1 MDDSTVDV
9 VNFPSFKEG
18 KADDSAIVYGLGNG
32 DFHIST
38 KVYYDEK
45 KRNACIKF
53 FKYLTSEEAGNL
65 IVNSSGSIS
74 NIKSVYRDKISDILL
89 KGDAL
94 RENSKE
100 LVGPP
105 DSYVERT
112 AWDNMMIKNFPD
124 MLKGNKAGF
133 KADEIIPYDYIYK
146 MALKKAGSMCW
157 ITYPYSTSFN
167 DIYGAKIIYNRDTF
181 KPIGLMVMI
190 IKKKYVE
197 SMYSDLSIE
206 SYNSI
211 AILSEDR
218 DTIVKSKD
226 TEDRILF
233 LIDKLTNKAKNY
245 FVDNDSKSL
254 ISYVDIDQPQWR
266 IIYCIPVKE
275 LYSEINELRITI
287 ILLVIISILVLS
299 ILSSFTAIDILNPIN

>member
-1 MDDSTVDV
+1 MDYMRELYRLHAFPDNLFMLDDKGRNNLFLEKKAAMIVQGSWFIGNGAISMDDSTVDV
-9 VNFPSFKEG
+9 VKFPSFKEG
-18 KADDSAIVYGLGNG
+18 KADDSAIVYGFGNG

-38 KVYYDEK
+38 KAYYDEK

-124 MLKGNKAGF
+124 MLKGNK
-133 KADEIIPYDYIYK
+133 EP
-146 MALKKAGSMCW
+146 
-157 ITYPYSTSFN
+157 
-167 DIYGAKIIYNRDTF
+167 RD
-181 KPIGLMVMI
+181 
-190 IKKKYVE
+190 
-197 SMYSDLSIE
+197 
-206 SYNSI
+206 
-211 AILSEDR
+211 
-218 DTIVKSKD
+218 IVK
-226 TEDRILF
+226 EM
-233 LIDKLTNKAKNY
+233 
-245 FVDNDSKSL
+245 
-254 ISYVDIDQPQWR
+254 
-266 IIYCIPVKE
+266 E
-275 LYSEINELRITI
+275 
-287 ILLVIISILVLS
+287 
-299 ILSSFTAIDILNPIN
+299 

>member
-1 MDDSTVDV
+1 
-9 VNFPSFKEG
+9 
-18 KADDSAIVYGLGNG
+18 
-32 DFHIST
+32 
-38 KVYYDEK
+38 
-45 KRNACIKF
+45 
-53 FKYLTSEEAGNL
+53 
-65 IVNSSGSIS
+65 
-74 NIKSVYRDKISDILL
+74 
-89 KGDAL
+89 
-94 RENSKE
+94 
-100 LVGPP
+100 
-105 DSYVERT
+105 
-112 AWDNMMIKNFPD
+112 
-124 MLKGNKAGF
+124 
-133 KADEIIPYDYIYK
+133 
-146 MALKKAGSMCW
+146 
-157 ITYPYSTSFN
+157 
-167 DIYGAKIIYNRDTF
+167 
-181 KPIGLMVMI
+181 
-190 IKKKYVE
+190 
-197 SMYSDLSIE
+197 MYSDLSIE